1 MGRRD
6 CHECSYLRSDELQK
20 SSYLYDF
27 RDVMT
32 SAFFLEV
39 DQKCSPDSQ
48 QDQGQILL
56 LYPFGNPNA
65 TYRLNLKELEKI

>member
-1 MGRRD
+1 
-6 CHECSYLRSDELQK
+6 
-20 SSYLYDF
+20 
-27 RDVMT
+27 MT

-48 QDQGQILL
+48 QDQVQILL

-65 TYRLNLKELEKI
+65 TYRLNLKELEKIWVL